1 MFGQESDSEAHTDI
15 KIYIAGILM
24 SVSAPFA
31 SKRMGIMD
39 EITIMLRTR
48 AVSFSWA
55 RVDLNIIVTSIIHA
69 WTLFFLSF
77 SFTGGAIGLNLIRLS
92 H

>member
-55 RVDLNIIVTSIIHA
+55 RVDLNIIVTSIIHGINIIRIRPLLPCGL
-69 WTLFFLSF
+69 LFSPFL
-77 SFTGGAIGLNLIRLS
+77 
-92 H
+92 